1 VSFPQPQR
9 HHSLTI
15 RSELDRQAIMVLPE
29 EDAEVFKRWVLPK
42 LETM

>member
-1 VSFPQPQR
+1 VSFPPPQR
-9 HHSLTI
+9 HGSLTVLC
-15 RSELDRQAIMVLPE
+15 ELDSEATMVLPE